1 MYLYV
6 RGIHFDSFYD
16 FDILFWNCSDSVV
29 FLEFFRQCHVSV
41 VFSFL
46 FFILLHSSKH
56 KSKIVVSCGISL
68 FIIKEMNC
76 KLVRKAMY
84 VNEQ

>member
-1 MYLYV
+1 V
-6 RGIHFDSFYD
+6 
-16 FDILFWNCSDSVV
+16 SVV

-46 FFILLHSSKH
+46 FFILLHSFKH
-56 KSKIVVSCGISL
+56 KSKIVVSCGILL

-84 VNEQ
+84 VNEE